1 MYLAVY
7 IFRYGDIFWNRTSI
21 YLTIMKLTYICITL
35 YIIYLVRVKK
45 PYCLVG
51 WVDSRATTSTRT
63 ASTTT
68 STSTRPC
75 WC

>member
-21 YLTIMKLTYICITL
+21 YLTIMKITYICITL

-45 PYCLVG
+45 PYCLVR
-51 WVDSRATTSTRT
+51 WVDSRAMISIQIASTITCTSTQR
-63 ASTTT
+63 
-68 STSTRPC
+68 C
-75 WC
+75 